1 MRLHAK
7 VAANAS
13 GAFMGRFPTLPCEID
28 ELCDDKGG
36 IDVGKVRSALRE
48 YDELITWSAK
58 DDVGTIALTLE
69 FMRQMT
75 NSVKELEKDV
85 ANDVRTTVDNATDR
99 ILERRMDKGKFASC
113 RLDFDRS
120 NGHLRVRMSYANP
133 KDVVGAMDKSC
144 RKFLL
149 HCARIL
155 RNMTKHLA
163 ESGVRVV
170 LMGLGEV
177 SDIFAEAEY
186 ADAKCDAEKLVEETN
201 AMRIACK
208 KRIGDYCSP
217 VTPDCPCFNCGKC
230 IEAKLDDKWTCSWE
244 GESK

>member
-1 MRLHAK
+1 
-7 VAANAS
+7 
-13 GAFMGRFPTLPCEID
+13 
-28 ELCDDKGG
+28 
-36 IDVGKVRSALRE
+36 
-48 YDELITWSAK
+48 
-58 DDVGTIALTLE
+58 
-69 FMRQMT
+69 MT

-113 RLDFDRS
+113 RLDFDRLY
-120 NGHLRVRMSYANP
+120 GDLRVRVCYANP

-201 AMRIACK
+201 AMRIACE

-230 IEAKLDDKWTCSWE
+230 IEAKLDDKWTRAWE
-244 GESK
+244 GENK